1 MIEERRVKL
10 QGWMRALSIVIGLI
24 SLGAGLTVLAFPG
37 IGLAV
42 LVSLLSVALIFI
54 GIERIVVGASGN
66 VYSLSFRE
74 KSEKLTN

>member
-10 QGWMRALSIVIGLI
+10 QGWMRALSIIIGLI

-37 IGLAV
+37 IGLVV

-54 GIERIVVGASGN
+54 GIERIVVGASGQ

-74 KSEKLTN
+74 KTEKLTN